1 MRLRFAQSGHASKVE
16 VFEKATGAEA
26 QASET
31 KRTESGTAD
40 PDATTN
46 NEAKIEAATGGQ

>member
-1 MRLRFAQSGHASKVE
+1 VE
-16 VFEKATGAEA
+16 VFEKATDAKA

-31 KRTESGTAD
+31 KLPEHGTAE

-46 NEAKIEAATGGQ
+46 NEAKIEAAT